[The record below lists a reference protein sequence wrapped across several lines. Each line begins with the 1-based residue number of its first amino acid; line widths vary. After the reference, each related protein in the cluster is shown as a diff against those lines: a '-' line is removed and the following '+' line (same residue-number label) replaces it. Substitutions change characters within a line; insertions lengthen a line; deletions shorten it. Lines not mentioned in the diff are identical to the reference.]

1 VGRQGRRAS
10 GTRDRARAPA
20 LIGARRIASIVA
32 VLIVAVGVSW
42 YAFRDTSF
50 SETLAAL
57 RAADPLWL
65 IPAAALYAAHIGLRS
80 IRWGETF
87 TRQTRPPRRALTRAL
102 ILGCFFNSV
111 LPFRAGEAAR
121 VVDLHRSAAT
131 SRSEA
136 AATILA
142 ERVHDVA
149 SLLLL
154 FAVLLP
160 WLPQVNWLTSAA
172 WIGLALLLA
181 LCVIVLAT
189 STPGR
194 GSLAR
199 LPFGRHSDRLRAAGG
214 NLTRG
219 LESLRRPTPALT
231 VLVWTIL
238 SWLPLAGA
246 AWAIAAG
253 LDIDVGLS
261 AALLVVVATGL
272 AMIVPAPPANLGV
285 FEAACVVA
293 LDAYGVEPAKA
304 LSFALVFHALNVVPF
319 LIAGPLLLAR
329 RKRAVAPLEQVES

>member
-1 VGRQGRRAS
+1 MRRF
-10 GTRDRARAPA
+10 
-20 LIGARRIASIVA
+20 ASIAA
-32 VLIVAVGVSW
+32 VIVVAVGVSW
-42 YAFRDTSF
+42 YAFRHTSF

-65 IPAAALYAAHIGLRS
+65 IPAAALYGAHIGLRS
-80 IRWGETF
+80 IRWGATF
-87 TRQTRPPRRALTRAL
+87 TPATRPPLRALTRAL
-102 ILGCFFNSV
+102 VLGCFFNSL

-131 SRSEA
+131 SRGEA
-136 AATILA
+136 AATIVA

-160 WLPQVNWLTSAA
+160 WLPQVDWLTSAA
-172 WIGLALLLA
+172 WIGIALLLA
-181 LCVIVLAT
+181 LCLIVLAT
-189 STPGR
+189 SGPGR
-194 GSLAR
+194 ASLAGVP
-199 LPFGRHSDRLRAAGG
+199 LGRHSDRLRAVAG
-214 NLTRG
+214 NLVRG
-219 LESLRRPTPALT
+219 LESLRRPAPALT
-231 VLVWTIL
+231 VLVLTIL

-261 AALLVVVATGL
+261 AALLVVIATGL

-293 LDAYGVEPAKA
+293 LDAYGVQPAKA
-304 LSFALVFHALNVVPF
+304 LSFALAFHALNVVPF
-319 LIAGPLLLAR
+319 LLAGPPLLAR
-329 RKRAVAPLEQVES
+329 GRRDVPALEQVES